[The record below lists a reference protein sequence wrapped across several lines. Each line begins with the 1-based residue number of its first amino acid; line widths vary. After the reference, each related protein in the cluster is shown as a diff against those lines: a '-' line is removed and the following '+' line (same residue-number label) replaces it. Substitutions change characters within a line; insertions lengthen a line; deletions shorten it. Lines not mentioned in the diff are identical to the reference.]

1 MTVARSILLKFES
14 ISVGVDEEGKDLVS
28 ACLCVCVHV
37 CAGKGECVFQ
47 QWLLFL

>member
-14 ISVGVDEEGKDLVS
+14 MSVGADEESKDLVS
-28 ACLCVCVHV
+28 VRLCVCVHA

-47 QWLLFL
+47 Q